1 MSDLEERYGF
11 AASVA
16 ELTDQQLVARFNREV
31 GNRAWCNAR
40 MYFLSCL
47 GDEIRKRDFDST
59 IVHSDSGGLKLSR
72 RVRLIDVRLE
82 FDSDS

>member
-16 ELTDQQLVARFNREV
+16 VLTDQQLVACFNKEV
-31 GNRAWCNAR
+31 GNHGWGNAR

-47 GDEIRKRDFDST
+47 SYEIRKRDFDST